1 MTRKEMYQ
9 KYNDAMQAM
18 NDATGEKEDHEVRLN
33 QIIAM
38 YRERAGIPY
47 ECAGKSDYPGIP
59 ADFDWDEFGKDYAEL
74 IKP

>member
-1 MTRKEMYQ
+1 MYQ

-18 NDATGEKEDHEVRLN
+18 NDATGENEDHEVRFN

-47 ECAGKSDYPGIP
+47 EGAGKSDYPGIP
-59 ADFDWDEFGKDYAEL
+59 EDFDWEEFGKDYAEF
-74 IKP
+74 IKE